1 MPGVYKLSMVR
12 MVSNLTKTAN
22 VRVYKT
28 NMQKCMWCE
37 SAVSVGK

>member
-1 MPGVYKLSMVR
+1 MPGVYKLPMVR

-28 NMQKCMWCE
+28 EHVEMHV
-37 SAVSVGK
+37 A